1 MKTQLT
7 PEQLEKRKSTNKK
20 ILLFGVLPILL
31 IVIILAMIPG
41 DANYEKQKLED
52 QKTVAEKPKEDDNTS
67 AAYIMSQKYVKQ
79 RLNYPAEADFD
90 FLPKLSE
97 IQEGNLYRVVG
108 GVTVKNAFGVKTE
121 IQYLCRM
128 KYLGGNA
135 LDVTSW
141 ELVDL
146 SL

>member
-1 MKTQLT
+1 MKTPLT
-7 PEQLEKRKSTNKK
+7 PEQLEKRKRLNKK
-20 ILLFGVLPILL
+20 ILIYFGIPVFAFILL
-31 IVIILAMIPG
+31 IVFMPT
-41 DANYEKQKLED
+41 DSDNETKQNTE
-52 QKTVAEKPKEDDNTS
+52 QTAEKEDNTT
-67 AAYIMSQKYVKQ
+67 AAYIISQKFVKQ

-97 IQEGNLYRVVG
+97 IQEENLYRVVG
-108 GVTVKNAFGVKTE
+108 GVTVKNAFGVKSE

-135 LDVTSW
+135 LEITSW

>member
-1 MKTQLT
+1 MKTPLT
-7 PEQLEKRKSTNKK
+7 PEQLEKRKRLNKK
-20 ILLFGVLPILL
+20 IIIYFGIPVFAFILL
-31 IVIILAMIPG
+31 IMLMPT
-41 DANYEKQKLED
+41 DSDSETKQNIE
-52 QKTVAEKPKEDDNTS
+52 QIAEKEDNTT
-67 AAYIMSQKYVKQ
+67 AAYIISQKFVKQ

-97 IQEGNLYRVVG
+97 IQEENLYRVVG
-108 GVTVKNAFGVKTE
+108 GVTVKNAFGVKSE

-135 LDVTSW
+135 LEITSW